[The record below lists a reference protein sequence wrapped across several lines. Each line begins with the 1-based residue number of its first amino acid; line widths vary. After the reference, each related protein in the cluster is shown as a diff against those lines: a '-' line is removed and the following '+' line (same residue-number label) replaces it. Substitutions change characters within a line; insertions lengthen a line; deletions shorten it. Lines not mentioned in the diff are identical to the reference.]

1 MKVIEVR
8 AVKLMCQQKR
18 LNIWL
23 EHYPR
28 TQGVKSV
35 KAVFQGKT
43 SVNLRLLE
51 RLM

>member
-1 MKVIEVR
+1 MKCLEER

-28 TQGVKSV
+28 TQGVKSI
-35 KAVFQGKT
+35 KAVIFLT
-43 SVNLRLLE
+43 SVYFRLLE

>member
-1 MKVIEVR
+1 MKNFEVR

-18 LNIWL
+18 LYIWL

-28 TQGVKSV
+28 THGVKSI
-35 KAVFQGKT
+35 KAVSFET
-43 SVNLRLLE
+43 RVIYRLLE

>member
-1 MKVIEVR
+1 MSELEER

-28 TQGVKSV
+28 TQGVKSI
-35 KAVFQGKT
+35 KADGIT
-43 SVNLRLLE
+43 I
-51 RLM
+51 

>member
-1 MKVIEVR
+1 MSELEER

-28 TQGVKSV
+28 TQAVKSI
-35 KAVFQGKT
+35 KADGIT
-43 SVNLRLLE
+43 I
-51 RLM
+51 